1 MPSTNGNSGLKV
13 DRGHPQVSE
22 NKTNIAG
29 NKNPWAGN
37 RRAGV
42 REQLGTGVFRMSDSV
57 SMRVGAVTLAA
68 LTFAAIIF
76 AVLNF
81 QQSSQVTLPYDG
93 ATWMDT
99 AQGVAAAH
107 IAADSPAIRA
117 GIKPG
122 DVLESIAGQ
131 PVRQGVDVARILS
144 GDGAWAELPYQ
155 VQRSGESF
163 TLTLVTVARQNPN
176 ARTDELL
183 RLIALLYLAIGIF
196 IFVRRWNAPRA
207 VHFYIF
213 CLVSFI
219 LYSFHYTGK
228 IGALGHWSTFDQEI
242 YWGNVVALLL
252 QPALLVH
259 FALVFPERRKRLAMA
274 LSAVYLVPTLL
285 LALQVA
291 VAKGSWG
298 FRPWLGARIA
308 LDQYAYAYMALY
320 FLAAGAIF
328 LRRYLQ
334 APSGVLRQQLKWV
347 TAGTFAGIVPFLGG
361 YIAPYLWLNGI
372 VPSWT
377 KLCVLS
383 LVLIPL
389 CFGYAIIRYRLMDVD
404 IIFKRGLAY
413 TFATAGVVG
422 AYFGTI
428 ALIGVLF
435 HQRLTAAGPAG
446 EVIAI
451 VVAAFLFQPIR
462 DWAQAH
468 LDRFFYRD
476 RLNYRRTL
484 IEFGRTLT
492 NEVRLDRLLSSALD
506 RISQTLLVDRLAIFL
521 EDPTVAGSFTLSGL
535 KGDLQSSTLSG
546 FGAGPHSGAEEL
558 DLSFLDARRPAL
570 EDGCLFYESVRA
582 ASKETDGVRRA
593 LDRLQLNYFIPCRFH
608 DRTVAVLGL
617 GKTVDGDF
625 LSTEDLE
632 LLSTIAGYVAVA
644 VENARLYQSLEQ
656 KASQI
661 ERLKDF
667 SESIIDSLKI
677 GVVTVDR
684 DSHVESW
691 NPPLEELLDVRRN
704 EAIGRELHELLP
716 SDLAAEIASRSS
728 IDGHVSGIYKFPLNA
743 RGGRRLIVN
752 VSIAPLVG
760 KDGARLGR
768 LILLDDITQRV
779 RLEEQILQTEKLTSL
794 GLLAAGVAHEVNT
807 PLAVI
812 SNYIQMLAKQ
822 IPGEDPRQRTIDRIV
837 KQTFR
842 ASEIVNNLLNFSR
855 TGASEFREVD
865 LNSVLE
871 ETLTLVQHPLR
882 TVRVNVLRNFGED
895 LPLVLGSTTR
905 LQQVFLNLFMNARD
919 AMPEGGMLEVRTGAR
934 NGSVEVEVTDTGMG
948 ISSENLNR
956 IFDPFFTTKASG
968 RGTGLGLSVSYG
980 IIKEHAGKVDVHST
994 PGKGTS
1000 FRLEFPVARKAAVHA

>member
-1 MPSTNGNSGLKV
+1 MPSTNGNSGVRREAGL
-13 DRGHPQVSE
+13 GQVSA
-22 NKTNIAG
+22 NAPDIGKDRNPHAG
-29 NKNPWAGN
+29 S
-37 RRAGV
+37 RRASV
-42 REQLGTGVFRMSDSV
+42 RGQLGTGVFLMGDGV
-57 SMRVGAVTLAA
+57 STRLGAVTLAVF
-68 LTFAAIIF
+68 TFAAIVF

-81 QQSSQVTLPYDG
+81 QQGTHVALPYDG
-93 ATWMDT
+93 ATWLES
-99 AQGVAAAH
+99 AQNVVAGQ
-107 IAADSPAIRA
+107 ISPDSPAAKA
-117 GIKPG
+117 GIRPG
-122 DVLESIAGQ
+122 DVLESIANQ
-131 PVRQGVDVARILS
+131 PVHRGIDVARILS
-144 GDGAWAELPYQ
+144 RAGAWAELPYQ
-155 VQRSGESF
+155 IRRAGESF
-163 TLTLVTVARQNPN
+163 TVPLVTAAQQNPDS
-176 ARTDELL
+176 RTDDLL
-183 RLIALLYLAIGIF
+183 RVIALLYLAIGLF

-207 VHFYIF
+207 IHFYVF

-228 IGALGHWSTFDQEI
+228 IDAVGHWSTFDQEI
-242 YWGNVVALLL
+242 YWGNAVALLL
-252 QPALLVH
+252 QPALLIH
-259 FALVFPERRKRLAMA
+259 FALVFPERRKRLAPV
-274 LSAVYLVPTLL
+274 LAVIYLLPVLL
-285 LALQVA
+285 LGLQILV
-291 VAKGSWG
+291 VRGWLG
-298 FRPWLGARIA
+298 FRPSLGARIT
-308 LDQYAYAYMALY
+308 LDQYDYAYMALY
-320 FLAAGAIF
+320 FLAAGGIF
-328 LRRYLQ
+328 LRRYMR

-347 TAGTFAGIVPFLGG
+347 TAGTFAGIVPFLAG
-361 YIAPYLWLNGI
+361 YIAPYLWLNGL

-422 AYFGTI
+422 VYFGTI

-462 DWAQAH
+462 DWVQAR

-476 RLNYRRTL
+476 RLDYRRTL

-492 NEVRLDRLLSSALD
+492 NEVKLDRLLSSALD

-521 EDPTVAGSFTLSGL
+521 EDTAVPGRFTLSRL
-535 KGDLQSSTLSG
+535 KDDSRSPSRSG
-546 FGAGPHSGAEEL
+546 FEANQDLWTEEL
-558 DLSFLDARRPAL
+558 DLSFLDAQRPAL
-570 EDGCLFYESVRA
+570 QDGCLFYESART
-582 ASKETDGVRRA
+582 ASKEPESVQRA
-593 LDRLQLNYFIPCRFH
+593 LDCLQLNYFIPCRFH

-656 KASQI
+656 KASQV

-677 GVVTVDR
+677 GVATVDR
-684 DSHVESW
+684 ESRVESW

-704 EAIGRELHELLP
+704 EAMGRKLYELLP
-716 SDLAAEIASRSS
+716 GDLAAEIASRS

-743 RGGRRLIVN
+743 RGGRRLVLN

-760 KDGARLGR
+760 KNGARLGR

-822 IPGEDPRQRTIDRIV
+822 IPGDDPRQRTIDRIV

-855 TGASEFREVD
+855 TGGSEFREID
-865 LNSVLE
+865 LNAVLE

-882 TVRVNVLRNFGED
+882 TVRVSVLRNFGTE

-919 AMPEGGMLEVRTGAR
+919 AMPEGGMLEVRTGVR
-934 NGSVEVEVTDTGMG
+934 NGSVEVEVTDTGTG
-948 ISSENLNR
+948 IPPENLNR